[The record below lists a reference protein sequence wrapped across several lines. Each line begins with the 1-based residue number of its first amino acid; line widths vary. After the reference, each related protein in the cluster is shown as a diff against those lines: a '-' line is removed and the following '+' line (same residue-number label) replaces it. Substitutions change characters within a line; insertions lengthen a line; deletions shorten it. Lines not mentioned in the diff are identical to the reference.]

1 MHLQHFCS
9 LSCAVQTRVL
19 CFKTVAWIVKWSRC
33 STTQAVIF
41 FDSER
46 RAAVCDERQQ
56 PHSKYI
62 HAVEGFAL
70 CDKLKRPCSV
80 LRLKQFMAFEITK
93 GVV

>member
-41 FDSER
+41 LILRE
-46 RAAVCDERQQ
+46 ELQ
-56 PHSKYI
+56 
-62 HAVEGFAL
+62 
-70 CDKLKRPCSV
+70 SV
-80 LRLKQFMAFEITK
+80 MKDNSLTANVFMQWKDLPRVIN
-93 GVV
+93 